1 MKKECKYFIIILFLL
16 YFNYSCSQKQNEIK
30 SIVVDQF
37 GYRNYLSEGRGTV
50 YKIRMLNKANQ
61 LGQRYEGY
69 LKEYKFNISHRS
81 INYIKKIYYNND
93 LKLLPD
99 YYVLSSTNVEKH
111 GQIKTTITFYFKD
124 DEKKMIS
131 FLDDGSE
138 NPLDR
143 FPDKKIKPIFKE
155 VFQYIK
161 KIKDSTGE
169 RSEIPR

>member
-1 MKKECKYFIIILFLL
+1 
-16 YFNYSCSQKQNEIK
+16 
-30 SIVVDQF
+30 
-37 GYRNYLSEGRGTV
+37 
-50 YKIRMLNKANQ
+50 
-61 LGQRYEGY
+61 
-69 LKEYKFNISHRS
+69 
-81 INYIKKIYYNND
+81 
-93 LKLLPD
+93 
-99 YYVLSSTNVEKH
+99 
-111 GQIKTTITFYFKD
+111 
-124 DEKKMIS
+124 MIS